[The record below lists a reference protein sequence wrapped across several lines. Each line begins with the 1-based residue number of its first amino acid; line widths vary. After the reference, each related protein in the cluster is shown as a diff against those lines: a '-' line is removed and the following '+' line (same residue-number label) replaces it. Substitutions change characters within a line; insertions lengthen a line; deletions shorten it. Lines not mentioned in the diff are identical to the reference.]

1 MSLLSSCRQRNSSA
15 DVSNTFE
22 DMFAI
27 GHPPSHDDSDPEPLD
42 IDVSSA
48 DLELFLDFMYKPV
61 TQTLTVD
68 QFEAVLSLCDKF
80 DCRLL
85 GKFVLGHLYTVV
97 KTAPWKTFALA
108 ARYDDTELARRA
120 LSLMNHDEAHRNTS
134 CANLSLRDAETIPLG
149 YLLPVLHLRSSDFHR
164 RDWQYVA
171 DMFRPLKRE

>member
-1 MSLLSSCRQRNSSA
+1 MDWRTPRLRYRLLA
-15 DVSNTFE
+15 DLSNAFE

-27 GHPPSHDDSDPEPLD
+27 GQPSSRDDENPEALD

-48 DLELFLDFMYKPV
+48 DLTLFLDFMYKPV
-61 TQTLTVD
+61 TQTITVD

-120 LSLMNHDEAHRNTS
+120 LSLMNHDEAHRNTCCVS
-134 CANLSLRDAETIPLG
+134 LSLRDARAIPLG
-149 YLLPVLHLRSSDFHR
+149 YLLPILQGRLSEYTR
-164 RDWQYVA
+164 RDWRYVA
-171 DMFRPLKRE
+171 DTFLPLKD